1 MDEIS
6 KKLNKITDEIIDNI
20 YEFQPAE
27 EQNVADYI
35 YSVYESYVDAGF
47 TEKQAFELTKIVL
60 SNLMKV
66 GEFID

>member
-60 SNLMKV
+60 SNLMKM

>member
-35 YSVYESYVDAGF
+35 YSVYESYVEAGF

-60 SNLMKV
+60 SNLMKM
-66 GEFID
+66 G

>member
-35 YSVYESYVDAGF
+35 YSVYESYVEAGF

-60 SNLMKV
+60 SNLMKM